1 MQLINRPSAFQ
12 GYLTVTGVM
21 AAILV
26 DPTENAS
33 FDNFLSDTGEGTNFK
48 TLMYSNPRYMK
59 HIQAILPW
67 LLNRGALEAL

>member
-1 MQLINRPSAFQ
+1 
-12 GYLTVTGVM
+12 M
-21 AAILV
+21 AAVLV

-33 FDNFLSDTGEGTNFK
+33 FDNFLSDTEEAIDFK
-48 TLMYSNPRYMK
+48 TLMYSNPRYVK